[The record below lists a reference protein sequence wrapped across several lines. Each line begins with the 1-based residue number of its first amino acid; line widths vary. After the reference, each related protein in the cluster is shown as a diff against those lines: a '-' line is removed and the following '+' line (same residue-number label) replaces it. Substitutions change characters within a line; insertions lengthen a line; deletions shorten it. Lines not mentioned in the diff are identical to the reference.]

1 MWMRGH
7 LKKCGMGHD
16 RLLKNI
22 LKIVDGAIISGFSV
36 VYQCLVF
43 FIQNN

>member
-22 LKIVDGAIISGFSV
+22 LKIVDGAIISGFFCSLPMSCIL
-36 VYQCLVF
+36 YSK
-43 FIQNN
+43 